1 MMSRPPHG
9 AGKQTHFS
17 PPFYRRMMGA
27 QPVQAV
33 SFLPMAWRTLLC
45 FLLIFLFTGEAVM
58 DYGYEKRNISD
69 LEYRLRLLMCV
80 NELGVVTR
88 EQLWPF
94 VAKLEMMDY
103 MPMCLHLEQLLESH
117 SLAEGEGVLKGT
129 LFITETGAAQLMM
142 FMGKIA
148 SSDQSRIRT
157 EAPKY
162 MAGLREARTAR
173 SGYESTSRGYGA
185 KLTLMEGDIP
195 NLICLLRSDDKRFV
209 ETVVRRFRQNAP
221 TITLRLLSLCSP
233 GGSVAKAVRE
243 EQGSDME
250 TILRSTA
257 PGRPCL
263 SWAGGA
269 AYAGNVCLEE
279 GETQLRFSLQ
289 LGSRENALRWIY
301 AMENGG
307 EGFVTELKKILVG
320 FGL

>member
-1 MMSRPPHG
+1 
-9 AGKQTHFS
+9 
-17 PPFYRRMMGA
+17 
-27 QPVQAV
+27 
-33 SFLPMAWRTLLC
+33 
-45 FLLIFLFTGEAVM
+45 M

-69 LEYRLRLLMCV
+69 LEYRLRLLMCI

-129 LFITETGAAQLMM
+129 LFITEIGAAQLMM
-142 FMGKIA
+142 FMGKVA
-148 SSDQSRIRT
+148 ASDQSRIRT

-173 SGYESTSRGYGA
+173 SGYESTPRGYGA

-195 NLICLLRSDDKRFV
+195 NLICLIQSEDKRFV

-221 TITLRLLSLCSP
+221 TITLRLISLCSP
-233 GGSVAKAVRE
+233 GGSMADGVPLK
-243 EQGSDME
+243 QGSDME
-250 TILRSTA
+250 TILRSTV
-257 PGRPCL
+257 PGKPCIG
-263 SWAGGA
+263 WAGGA

-279 GETQLRFSLQ
+279 GDTVLRFSLQ

-301 AMENGG
+301 AMEDGG
-307 EGFVTELKKILVG
+307 ESFVSELKKMLVG

>member
-1 MMSRPPHG
+1 
-9 AGKQTHFS
+9 
-17 PPFYRRMMGA
+17 
-27 QPVQAV
+27 
-33 SFLPMAWRTLLC
+33 
-45 FLLIFLFTGEAVM
+45 M

-117 SLAEGEGVLKGT
+117 SLAAGEGVLKGT

-142 FMGKIA
+142 LHDRIP
-148 SSDQSRIRT
+148 SRDQSRIRA
-157 EAPKY
+157 EAPLY
-162 MAGLREARTAR
+162 MASLREARTAR
-173 SGYESTSRGYGA
+173 SGYESTPWGYGA

-195 NLICLLRSDDKRFV
+195 NLICLIQSRDKAFV

-233 GGSVAKAVRE
+233 GGSMATAVHE
-243 EQGSDME
+243 EAGSDME
-250 TILRSTA
+250 AILRGTV
-257 PGRPCL
+257 PGKPCL
-263 SWAGGA
+263 SWAGGV

-279 GETQLRFSLQ
+279 KDTRLRFSLQ
-289 LGSRENALRWIY
+289 LGSRENALRWIH

-307 EGFVTELKKILVG
+307 EEFMEQLKKILVG